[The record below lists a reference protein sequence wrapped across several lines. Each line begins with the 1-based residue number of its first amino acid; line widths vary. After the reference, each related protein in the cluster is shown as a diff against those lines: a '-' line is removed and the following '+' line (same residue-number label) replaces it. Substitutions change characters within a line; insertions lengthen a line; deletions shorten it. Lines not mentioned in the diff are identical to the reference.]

1 MFNNLVE
8 SSSHQEEMKRRGS
21 FLLFTTI
28 TYAVLFAI
36 AGVASIYAY
45 DAHLSQQSTELTML
59 TFAPVQPELPQPP
72 SPPHSPSSGGSENSN
87 VAQPVRP
94 KLIDSVDNPTNVPR
108 DVGVMAPTVPP
119 APPNAVLGPASVDPP
134 GSGGPGGTGIGNSS
148 ENDMV
153 RVLND
158 AGTPPPAPK
167 PAPPKVIRT
176 SKVLNSQALYLP
188 KPQYPPIARQVG
200 AQGVVSVQV
209 LIDEQGKVISA
220 KVLSGNPMLAHA
232 AQESAYQARFSPTI
246 IGENPV
252 KVSGVITYNFVLQ
265 R

>member
-1 MFNNLVE
+1 MFNNLIE

-45 DAHLSQQSTELTML
+45 DARLNEQSTELTML
-59 TFAPVQPELPQPP
+59 TFAPVQPELAQPP
-72 SPPHSPSSGGSENSN
+72 SPPRGPSSESENSN
-87 VAQPVRP
+87 VTQPVRP
-94 KLIDSVDNPTNVPR
+94 ILFDSVHNPTNAPR
-108 DVGVMAPTVPP
+108 DIGVTAPTVPP
-119 APPNAVLGPASVDPP
+119 APPNAVLGPVSLDPP
-134 GSGGPGGTGIGNSS
+134 GNGRPGGDGVVNSS
-148 ENDMV
+148 NSNMV

-167 PAPPKVIRT
+167 PAPPRVIRT

-188 KPQYPPIARQVG
+188 KPQYPPIAKQVG
-200 AQGVVSVQV
+200 AQGMVSVQV